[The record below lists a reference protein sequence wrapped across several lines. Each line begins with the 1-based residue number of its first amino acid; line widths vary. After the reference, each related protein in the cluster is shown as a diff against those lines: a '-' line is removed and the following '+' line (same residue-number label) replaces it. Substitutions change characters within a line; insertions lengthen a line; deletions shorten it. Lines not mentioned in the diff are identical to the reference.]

1 MNQRFEGWV
10 AVGENLRHQ
19 ASEAG
24 SWLNEGQCASLSA
37 IADRLPD
44 NGIIL
49 ADEVGMGK
57 TRIAVSLIRAVTAAG
72 GRVALLV
79 PPGLG
84 FQWQDEFNR
93 GGIQGT
99 PSILRSLWGYL
110 EAWADE
116 GALNPWFDHSIVT
129 LSHAF
134 ANWRLSE
141 SSQTWRWEM
150 LPLLYAQWRKIE
162 TGRFPYGFHPP
173 KDDPWD
179 TWVDNASKSICN
191 RLRTDKSSPALQAM
205 REITEN
211 TPWPGAL
218 DPTQYSR
225 EASLRSFLEKA
236 VGLGLGV
243 FDLVII
249 DEAHKSRGQDSRLSR
264 LLENIILHSA
274 DTRRLAMTATPVEL
288 DAGQWKQTLQ
298 RIGVTGADKVD
309 ESIKFY
315 ADAVRR
321 VRQCWRSNEEARQ
334 NYEIAARTFQEAL
347 SPYLLRRDKR
357 QDEDVQLFMKE
368 TGETHDAYRRE
379 SEILIETRDLP
390 PVWRQA
396 ICAAES
402 LALVAAGDDWMAKRL
417 RLTIGNGHGIA
428 AILDQVKHDERE
440 DKAQDDADKDNA
452 EDERTSA
459 TSPGESVDVSQERSS
474 KRQQRAEW
482 WRSLMSRPFSGD
494 GDGLYRHPAILKAVD
509 EIESCTK
516 SGEKVLVFGRYTRP
530 MRALVDLLNARAM
543 LRALENGTPWPQ
555 SKVHEMERG
564 AVEAVY
570 RQLSCSIPFEEI
582 DRHLEE
588 QYHQAE
594 NRRARLRDQLL
605 GLINKGLS
613 EQQADTGALL
623 NAARKAK
630 SDTRALLTRALDE
643 LMDSPD
649 KFEPEQCANAF
660 VDLMTA
666 LRNRD
671 EGDADG
677 DGKLDDEEAENLW
690 GTLEQRLADEYGTQ
704 RGSFARLMNGE
715 TAHPTRRILQLA
727 FNREKSFPKV
737 LVAQS
742 LVGREGLNLHRACR
756 FVVLLHPEWN
766 PGVVEQ
772 QIGRVDRVES
782 RWARELRAAIEN
794 GSEIPRIEIRPVI
807 FAGAYDEYNWKVL
820 RERWDD
826 LRAQL
831 HGVVVPARE
840 RSGADELSAAL
851 IERID
856 ESGPDFHPNSK

>member
-1 MNQRFEGWV
+1 MNQKFEGWG
-10 AVGENLRHQ
+10 AVGEYLRLQ
-19 ASEAG
+19 ASHAG

-57 TRIAVSLIRAVTAAG
+57 TRIAVSLARAVTAAG

-84 FQWQDEFNR
+84 FQWQDEFNH
-93 GGIQGT
+93 GGIQGN

-150 LPLLYAQWRKIE
+150 LPMLYAQWRKIE
-162 TGRFPYGFHPP
+162 TGRLPRGSD
-173 KDDPWD
+173 KDHRDA
-179 TWVDNASKSICN
+179 WVKNAATSICT
-191 RLRTDKSSPALQAM
+191 RIGTDESSPALQAM
-205 REITEN
+205 RAITEN

-218 DPTQYSR
+218 EPSEYSR
-225 EASLRSFLEKA
+225 DASLRPFLEKA

-249 DEAHKSRGQDSRLSR
+249 DEAHKSRGQESGLSR

-274 DTRRLAMTATPVEL
+274 DARRFAMTATPVEL
-288 DAGQWKQTLQ
+288 DVSQWKQTLL
-298 RIGVTGADKVD
+298 RIGVTSADKVD
-309 ESIKFY
+309 ESIKAY
-315 ADAVRR
+315 AEAVRQ
-321 VRQCWRSNEEARQ
+321 VRQCWRSNEDARQ
-334 NYEIAARTFQEAL
+334 NYAIAARAFQAAL

-357 QDEDVQLFMKE
+357 QDEAVQQFMRA
-368 TGETHDAYRRE
+368 TGETHDSYRRE
-379 SEILIETRDLP
+379 NEILIKTNELP
-390 PVWRQA
+390 PAWREA
-396 ICAAES
+396 ICAAEA
-402 LALVAAGDDWMAKRL
+402 LALVSERDDWMAKRL

-428 AILDQVKHDERE
+428 AILDQVEHDEKE
-440 DKAQDDADKDNA
+440 DKAQEDADSKSVPA
-452 EDERTSA
+452 EQTSETNPALSMDVAKNRT
-459 TSPGESVDVSQERSS
+459 G

-482 WRSLMSRPFSGD
+482 WRSLMSRAFSGE
-494 GDGLYRHPAILKAVD
+494 GDGLYEHPAILKAVD
-509 EIESCTK
+509 EIELCMNM
-516 SGEKVLVFGRYTRP
+516 GEKVLVFGRFTRP

-543 LRALENGTPWPQ
+543 LHALESGTPWPQ
-555 SKVHEMERG
+555 SKVHEMERES
-564 AVEAVY
+564 VEVAH
-570 RQLSCSIPFEEI
+570 RQLSCEIPFEEI
-582 DRHLEE
+582 DKHLEE
-588 QYHQAE
+588 QYRRTE
-594 NRRARLRDQLL
+594 NRRARLRDQLFNL
-605 GLINKGLS
+605 IDSGLC
-613 EQQADTGALL
+613 EQQADAKALL
-623 NAARKAK
+623 NAARNTKN
-630 SDTRALLTRALDE
+630 DTRALLTRALDE
-643 LMDSPD
+643 LMESPEH
-649 KFEPEQCANAF
+649 FEPDQCANAF

-677 DGKLDDEEAENLW
+677 DGMLDEEEAENIW
-690 GTLEQRLADEYGTQ
+690 GTLEQRIGDEYGTQ

-727 FNREKSFPKV
+727 FNRERSFPKV
-737 LVAQS
+737 LIAQS

-756 FVVLLHPEWN
+756 IVVLLHPEWN

-807 FAGAYDEYNWKVL
+807 FAGAYDEHNWKVL

-840 RSGADELSAAL
+840 RSGADGLTAAL
-851 IERID
+851 VEWID
-856 ESGPDFHPNSK
+856 KSGPVFHTNRTHE